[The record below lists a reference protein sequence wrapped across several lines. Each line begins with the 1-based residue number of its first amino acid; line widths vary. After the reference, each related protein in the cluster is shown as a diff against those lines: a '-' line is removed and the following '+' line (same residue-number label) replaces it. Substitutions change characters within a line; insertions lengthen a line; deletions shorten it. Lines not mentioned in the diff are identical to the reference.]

1 MPITQMVMVRCI
13 RSVRQM
19 ETTGQSGMDQMLR
32 LAGWGEAGNALNSMA
47 FTQSQCSNLGL
58 EKEYSS
64 S

>member
-1 MPITQMVMVRCI
+1 
-13 RSVRQM
+13 M